1 MIPDTKVLIEL
12 AYAKMPFGKFK
23 GSYLVDIPEAYYIW
37 FRKKGFPP
45 GKLGMQMQSMYEIKV
60 NELESLVRKV
70 RDLYP
75 NPYN

>member
-45 GKLGMQMQSMYEIKV
+45 GKLGMQMQSMYDIKV